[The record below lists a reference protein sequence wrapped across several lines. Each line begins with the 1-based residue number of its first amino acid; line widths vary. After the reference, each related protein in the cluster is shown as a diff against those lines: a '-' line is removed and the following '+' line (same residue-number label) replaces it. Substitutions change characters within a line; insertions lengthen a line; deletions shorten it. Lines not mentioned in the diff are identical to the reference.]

1 MVSGI
6 NDCPVFGV
14 DKNIFLWI
22 GGVEVFKLNNKEVA
36 ANIIAAAAGKPF
48 SDFVM
53 PILPDE
59 SITSFLDKFEDVFLA
74 FTLCHLPPGTDREAI
89 GLIVDEMEIRY
100 GREFALQ
107 IREDLSIIKVAVGI
121 QCPVYV
127 Q

>member
-1 MVSGI
+1 M
-6 NDCPVFGV
+6 
-14 DKNIFLWI
+14 
-22 GGVEVFKLNNKEVA
+22 FKLNNKEVA
-36 ANIIAAAAGKPF
+36 ANIITAAAGKQF
-48 SDFVM
+48 SDFVI

-59 SITSFLDKFEDVFLA
+59 SIASFLDKFEDVFLA

-89 GLIVDEMEIRY
+89 GLIADEMAARY

-107 IREDLSIIKVAVGI
+107 IREDLSIIKVAVGV